1 MSPAGRRGAASSTLA
16 LVALSCAGGGGA
28 GAAAPAPVR
37 VMPVRVLA
45 ALPHD
50 PDAFTQ
56 GLAWV
61 RGRLYESTGLYGRS
75 TLREL
80 DPATGRILR
89 SVALAPGEFGEGLTE
104 IGGRLVQLT
113 WREERARLWTLPD
126 LVPAGTLSYRGE
138 GWGLASDGREL
149 VQSDGSGVLVF
160 RAADDLRPL
169 RHLAVRR
176 DGRAVPYLNELEWAD
191 GSLFA
196 NVWQSDEILRIDP
209 RSGEVTGAW
218 DASGLL
224 EPSERARADVL
235 NGIAWDPERRRFF
248 LTGKLWPFL
257 FVAELPEPPSVSP

>member
-1 MSPAGRRGAASSTLA
+1 VLA
-16 LVALSCAGGGGA
+16 LLALSCAGGGGA
-28 GAAAPAPVR
+28 GAAPAPLR

-45 ALPHD
+45 VLPHD
-50 PDAFTQ
+50 PAAFTQ

-61 RGRLYESTGLYGRS
+61 RGRLYESTGLYGS
-75 TLREL
+75 SSLREL
-80 DPATGRILR
+80 DPSTGRILR
-89 SVALAPGEFGEGLTE
+89 SIALAADEFGEGLTE

-113 WREERARLWTLPD
+113 WREERARLWTLPE
-126 LVPAGTLSYRGE
+126 LAPAGTLSFRGE

-169 RHLAVRR
+169 RHVAVRR

-191 GSLFA
+191 GALYA

-209 RSGEVTGAW
+209 GSGEVTGAW

-224 EPSERARADVL
+224 DPSARARADVL

-248 LTGKLWPFL
+248 LTGKLWPSL
-257 FVAELPEPPSVSP
+257 FVAELPEPPQVTP